1 MNNLEIE
8 IKNTSYT
15 FKAGFAF
22 LHKVNKEVTAPV
34 DGFDKKKEIGLP
46 WLAANI
52 IDGDIDSLVKC
63 LLDMNMNQTPRLTKE
78 DLEEWLEEEVDDID
92 AVFKKVIDFLL
103 SANVCKKALAQVAQ
117 EYKKMQE
124 VELKKT
130 AKNKK

>member
-46 WLAANI
+46 WLVANI
-52 IDGDIDSLVKC
+52 IDGDIDFLVKC

-78 DLEEWLEEEVDDID
+78 DLEEWLEEEVEDID
-92 AVFKKVIDFLL
+92 AVFKVVIDFLL

>member
-46 WLAANI
+46 WLVANI
-52 IDGDIDSLVKC
+52 IDGDVDFLVKC

-78 DLEEWLEEEVDDID
+78 DLEEWLEEVEDID

-124 VELKKT
+124 AELKKT

>member
-46 WLAANI
+46 WLVANI
-52 IDGDIDSLVKC
+52 IDGDIDFLVKC

-78 DLEEWLEEEVDDID
+78 DLEEWLEEVDDID
-92 AVFKKVIDFLL
+92 AVFKAVIDFLL